1 MGNVRA
7 LDSMPWVRL
16 SYFMTTTLS
25 ARGQIVIPSDVRRK
39 LGLKEGDDFVV
50 ICSADREIL
59 LRPVRHRRKSLLQAL
74 RSLHGLEL
82 TRQDEPIR
90 DIKL

>member
-59 LRPVRHRRKSLLQAL
+59 LRPPSAKKSPSGATVPS
-74 RSLHGLEL
+74 RAGI
-82 TRQDEPIR
+82 DAAG
-90 DIKL
+90 